1 MRRCADIFE
10 ENGQFGL
17 PFNEAIGW
25 ADAGGLLTIDAIPK
39 PIYRAYQLLHQAGE
53 RRCSVAATEAGASGE
68 GDGMPGTLNALCT
81 LSPSRG
87 PVDGLGLR
95 LFLSNW
101 AFFGGQDKR
110 GPLTVSLDIPLPPG
124 APRNVTATVSTI
136 DSSHA
141 NPRAAWMAM
150 GSPAMLSAAQ
160 KTALLD
166 ASEVGVAERP
176 VVAPGHG
183 SARLE
188 LTLEPDSFVAVFI

>member
-1 MRRCADIFE
+1 
-10 ENGQFGL
+10 
-17 PFNEAIGW
+17 
-25 ADAGGLLTIDAIPK
+25 
-39 PIYRAYQLLHQAGE
+39 
-53 RRCSVAATEAGASGE
+53 
-68 GDGMPGTLNALCT
+68 MPGTLNALCT

-101 AFFGGQDKR
+101 AFFGGQDER
-110 GPLTVSLDIPLPPG
+110 GPLTVSLDIPLPPR

-166 ASEVGVAERP
+166 ASEVGVVERP
-176 VVAPGHG
+176 VAAGHG
-183 SARLE
+183 SARVE
-188 LTLEPDSFVAVFI
+188 LTLEPDSFVAVFV